1 MRYALS
7 ERKPNATDYLA
18 SAALSYAIIFF
29 YIRLA
34 NTLTIPWILSYVV
47 YFLAGAIPT
56 YMVLRKLT
64 RDQFPVAIISSV
76 VNWMFTFVCLVTFTQ
91 GNPMTFFRMLF
102 VFFLM
107 GGVSAAVITMK
118 KRLSP
123 KKLSED

>member
-1 MRYALS
+1 VRCALS

-29 YIRLA
+29 YIRLT
-34 NTLTIPWILSYVV
+34 NNITIPWLLSYVV

-56 YMVLRKLT
+56 YMVLRKLK

-76 VNWMFTFVCLVTFTQ
+76 VNWMFNFVCLITFTQ

-102 VFFLM
+102 VFFIM
-107 GGVSAAVITMK
+107 GGVSVAVITMNA
-118 KRLSP
+118 RLSP
-123 KKLSED
+123 KRSED

>member
-1 MRYALS
+1 MS

-34 NTLTIPWILSYVV
+34 NTITVPWLLSYVV
-47 YFLAGAIPT
+47 YFLAGAAPT
-56 YMVLRKLT
+56 YLVLRRLT

-76 VNWMFTFVCLVTFTQ
+76 VNWMFTFVCLITFTQ

-102 VFFLM
+102 VFFMM
-107 GGVSAAVITMK
+107 GGVSVAVITMK
-118 KRLSP
+118 ARLSP
-123 KKLSED
+123 KKKPED

>member
-1 MRYALS
+1 MS

-34 NTLTIPWILSYVV
+34 NTITVPWLLSYVI
-47 YFLAGAIPT
+47 YFLAGALPT

-76 VNWMFTFVCLVTFTQ
+76 VNWIFTFVCLITFTQ
-91 GNPMTFFRMLF
+91 GNQMAFFRMLF
-102 VFFLM
+102 VFFVM
-107 GGVSAAVITMK
+107 GGVSVAVITMK
-118 KRLSP
+118 ARLSP
-123 KKLSED
+123 KKKPED

>member
-1 MRYALS
+1 MS

-34 NTLTIPWILSYVV
+34 NTLTIPWLLSYVV
-47 YFLAGAIPT
+47 YLLAGAIPT

-107 GGVSAAVITMK
+107 GGVSTAVITMK